1 MCISLECLI
10 ISSRQSKPLRK
21 ILGGFKFKN
30 YYKMNDKELILWV
43 ICSLMQVIFCIILL
57 WIEEDK
63 QTYKEIF
70 LWLIL
75 GITPISVLIVTGISL
90 VLLITGIYSLLEY
103 IGEKLFNLT
112 KNK

>member
-1 MCISLECLI
+1 
-10 ISSRQSKPLRK
+10 
-21 ILGGFKFKN
+21 
-30 YYKMNDKELILWV
+30 MNDKELILWV